1 MSPKLPEATDW
12 AGARAAYRYNRATE
26 HTESVFITTA
36 CEGFCIMEHTIFK
49 LFSGL
54 QRNTFNMKPQSFRV
68 ILKCL
73 CVLGV
78 KM

>member
-1 MSPKLPEATDW
+1 MRPQTGLGPELPTAIT
-12 AGARAAYRYNRATE
+12 GLLNTQ
-26 HTESVFITTA
+26 SVFITTA

-78 KM
+78 KT